1 MFDQI
6 SIASERQILFYAA
19 LDFPPNCPHLSGC
32 GSETGSTAKSA
43 LPKTKLARFYLAY
56 AE

>member
-1 MFDQI
+1 MLDQV

-19 LDFPPNCPHLSGC
+19 LDFSSNRPHLPRC
-32 GSETGSTAKSA
+32 ASETGSTAKSA
-43 LPKTKLARFYLAY
+43 LLKTKIAHFYLAY